1 MPLTSSTR
9 SHSQPESSTHEGTR
23 SFEAPAAGGRRLH
36 DPRRKRNARQPDAPT
51 RRGSPRPA
59 TSVRAVTGDYAK
71 ADDNELPRDASTR
84 RPTAELA
91 MVHVT
96 PAPAVRRDEKA
107 PAPEP
112 TPALAAPQAGHDRV
126 RQAWLQGAM
135 AGALVL
141 AVAWLSWLI
150 ART

>member
-1 MPLTSSTR
+1 MPTGRGPVPSK
-9 SHSQPESSTHEGTR
+9 P
-23 SFEAPAAGGRRLH
+23 RRLGGVASTTH
-36 DPRRKRNARQPDAPT
+36 VASAEGPQST

-84 RPTAELA
+84 RPTSELA
-91 MVHVT
+91 MVAVT
-96 PAPAVRRDEKA
+96 SGAERSRV
-107 PAPEP
+107 
-112 TPALAAPQAGHDRV
+112 AAPPPARADDGGRAAAPRPAANEVVPDRV

-141 AVAWLSWLI
+141 AVAWLSLLI
-150 ART
+150 AKT

>member
-1 MPLTSSTR
+1 MPTGRGPVPSK
-9 SHSQPESSTHEGTR
+9 P
-23 SFEAPAAGGRRLH
+23 RRLGGVASTTH
-36 DPRRKRNARQPDAPT
+36 VASAEGPQST

-84 RPTAELA
+84 RPTSELA
-91 MVHVT
+91 MVALTWNAERSRVAAPP
-96 PAPAVRRDEKA
+96 PAPAHADDVG
-107 PAPEP
+107 
-112 TPALAAPQAGHDRV
+112 LAAAREAAPRPAANEAAPDRV
-126 RQAWLQGAM
+126 RQAWFQGAM

-150 ART
+150 SKT